1 MTGAIIEKGNTDA
14 GPPAK
19 SSREFVITRVFDA
32 PRELTEY
39 EGKTTLTLSGFPIN
53 ATEEARK
60 TFEGGF
66 DGVRQGFK
74 GTLDQLADYL
84 VSQSGKSR

>member
-14 GPPAK
+14 GLLAK

-32 PRELTEY
+32 
-39 EGKTTLTLSGFPIN
+39 
-53 ATEEARK
+53 
-60 TFEGGF
+60 
-66 DGVRQGFK
+66 
-74 GTLDQLADYL
+74 

>member
-1 MTGAIIEKGNTDA
+1 MRRA
-14 GPPAK
+14 
-19 SSREFVITRVFDA
+19 SSPNMKERRPSPF
-32 PRELTEY
+32 
-39 EGKTTLTLSGFPIN
+39 SGFPIN

-74 GTLDQLADYL
+74 GTIDQLADYL

>member
-39 EGKTTLTLSGFPIN
+39 EGKTTLTL
-53 ATEEARK
+53 
-60 TFEGGF
+60 
-66 DGVRQGFK
+66 
-74 GTLDQLADYL
+74 
-84 VSQSGKSR
+84 